1 MQIFA
6 NEQVLLKHK
15 SKVRQFNENYSKHMF
30 RILFPVL
37 ALNAV
42 LIHQPKMN
50 LLSISF

>member
-37 ALNAV
+37 AFSAV
-42 LIHQPKMN
+42 FIKQLKMN